1 MHSPVSTAPAPNPEP
16 EPPALRR
23 AQVALF
29 ACASGASVANVY
41 FAQPLLES
49 LAADFGIRHGAA
61 GGVIAATQAGCALAL
76 LLVVP
81 LGDRHARRPLMLWQ
95 AGALLVAL
103 LTVAAAQTLPMLL
116 AGMLALGLLGTAM
129 TQGLIAYAAASAAAA
144 ERGRVVGA
152 AQAGVVIGLLLARVL
167 AGAIADLAGWRG
179 VYAVSA
185 ALTLILL
192 LWLRRALPAL
202 PAPARP
208 PGYAALLRS
217 MLHMLA
223 RERVLQ
229 IRGGIALLMFAS
241 FSMFWTALVLP
252 LSAGPHAYSHA
263 AIGAFGLVGVIGA
276 LAAARAGR
284 WADRGWAQRS
294 SSLMLALLLTSWLP
308 LALGTHSLPALILG
322 IVALDMAG
330 QAIHVINQS
339 LIFRGDAQA
348 HSRRVAGYMLFYAIG
363 SGLGAIAATATYAQ
377 AGWLGVCVLG
387 AATSAAALLFWA
399 ATLRWMPT
407 EHVGQQGAT
416 AQPHPGRRVG
426 SDPAAARPGAS
437 GAP

>member
-1 MHSPVSTAPAPNPEP
+1 MPTVSDSELKP
-16 EPPALRR
+16 EPPRLSR

-41 FAQPLLES
+41 FAQPLLDA
-49 LAADFGIRHGAA
+49 LAAEFGIGQGAA
-61 GGVIAATQAGCALAL
+61 GGVIGATQAGCALAL

-95 AGALLVAL
+95 GGALLAAL
-103 LTVAAAQTLPMLL
+103 LAVAAAPTLPALL

-167 AGAIADLAGWRG
+167 AGVIADLAGWRG
-179 VYAVSA
+179 VYAASA
-185 ALTLILL
+185 ALTLVLL
-192 LWLRRALPAL
+192 LWLRHALPAL
-202 PAPARP
+202 PAPQRP

-217 MLHMLA
+217 MLRMLA
-223 RERVLQ
+223 HERVLQ

-241 FSMFWTALVLP
+241 FSIFWTALVLP
-252 LSAGPHAYSHA
+252 LSAAPYAYSHA
-263 AIGAFGLVGVIGA
+263 TIGAFGLVGAVGA

-284 WADRGWAQRS
+284 WADRGWAQRCS
-294 SSLMLALLLTSWLP
+294 GLMLALLLASWLP
-308 LALGTHSLPALILG
+308 LALGMRSLAALVLG
-322 IVALDMAG
+322 IVVLDMAG

-339 LIFRGDAQA
+339 LIFRGDTSA
-348 HSRRVAGYMLFYAIG
+348 HSRRVAGYMLFYALG
-363 SGLGAIAATATYAQ
+363 SGLGAIAATATYAH
-377 AGWLGVCVLG
+377 AGWTGVCILG

-399 ATLRWMPT
+399 TTLRWMP
-407 EHVGQQGAT
+407 AT
-416 AQPHPGRRVG
+416 
-426 SDPAAARPGAS
+426 SAR
-437 GAP
+437 